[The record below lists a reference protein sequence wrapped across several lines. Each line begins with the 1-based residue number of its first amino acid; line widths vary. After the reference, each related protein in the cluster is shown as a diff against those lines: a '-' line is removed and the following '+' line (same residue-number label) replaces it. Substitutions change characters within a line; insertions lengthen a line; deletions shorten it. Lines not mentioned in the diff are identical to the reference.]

1 MINKKVLS
9 VMKRELREK
18 LMSKT
23 FIISTLLLPV
33 FMFGIIGVQSALVA
47 YGGEEGTTVEI
58 VTDSELLAEKFAD
71 YMNNLDFVKDS
82 SYILTYYSLELRDID
97 EYIDV
102 RRMDLT
108 NGSLSGLFYI
118 ADSSLTDKHLTYYSN
133 TPSNHTITRR
143 MNGHINKVLLDEY
156 FKNKEISEDEL
167 AYIRQGVDVKSIK
180 VSEEEDVVTEGI
192 GNQIL
197 AFIFTFILYISLLM
211 MGQMTM
217 QSVLEEK
224 SSKIVEILLSS
235 VNSRELMSG
244 KIFGTAI
251 MGAVQMIIW
260 LSPVIVLITTAWFML
275 PPELTVDITLVHLVY
290 FVFNYF
296 LGLLIY
302 LGLFATVGAIFDNAQ
317 EAQSGVWP
325 IMISIM
331 IPFFI
336 SLSLM
341 RNPTNPIGE
350 IASLI
355 PFATIIVMPARV
367 TSIDIPAWQIAFS
380 IVINIATIFV
390 LYPIAGKIYRIGI
403 LRTGKKPRWGE
414 VIKWVKYKY

>member
-1 MINKKVLS
+1 MFTKKLIS
-9 VMKRELREK
+9 IIKRELREK

-33 FMFGIIGVQSALVA
+33 FMFGIIGIQSALIS
-47 YGGEEGTTVEI
+47 YGGDEGTTVEI
-58 VTDSELLAEKFAD
+58 VTDSELLTEKFSTFID
-71 YMNNLDFVKDS
+71 ELEFVKDS
-82 SYILTYYSLELRDID
+82 SYIISYYTLEFRDIA

-102 RRMDLT
+102 RRLELS
-108 NGSLSGLFYI
+108 NRNLSGLIYVPN
-118 ADSSLTDKHLTYYSN
+118 SSLLDKQVIYYSN
-133 TPSNHTITRR
+133 TPSNHSITARLD
-143 MNGHINKVLLDEY
+143 GHINKVLLDEY
-156 FKNKEISEDEL
+156 FKDKEISDDEL
-167 AYIRQGVDVKSIK
+167 AFVRKRVDIKSFK
-180 VSEEEDVVTEGI
+180 VSEDEDVETEGI

-197 AFIFTFILYISLLM
+197 AFIFTFMLYISLLM

-235 VNSRELMSG
+235 VNSKELMSG
-244 KIFGTAI
+244 KIIGTAI
-251 MGAVQMIIW
+251 MGVVQMIIW
-260 LSPVIVLITTAWFML
+260 LSPAIVLVTTAWFAL
-275 PPELTVDITLVHLVY
+275 PPELTVDITIVHLIY
-290 FVFNYF
+290 FIFNYF

-302 LGLFATVGAIFDNAQ
+302 LGLFAAVGAIFDNTQ

-325 IMISIM
+325 IMMLIM

-355 PFATIIVMPARV
+355 PFATIIVMPTRI
-367 TSIDIPAWQIAFS
+367 TSVDVPAWQIVFS
-380 IVINIATIFV
+380 ILINFATILV

-403 LRTGKKPRWGE
+403 LRTGKKPKWGE
-414 VIKWVKYKY
+414 IVKWVRYKY

>member
-1 MINKKVLS
+1 
-9 VMKRELREK
+9 
-18 LMSKT
+18 
-23 FIISTLLLPV
+23 
-33 FMFGIIGVQSALVA
+33 
-47 YGGEEGTTVEI
+47 
-58 VTDSELLAEKFAD
+58 
-71 YMNNLDFVKDS
+71 
-82 SYILTYYSLELRDID
+82 
-97 EYIDV
+97 
-102 RRMDLT
+102 
-108 NGSLSGLFYI
+108 
-118 ADSSLTDKHLTYYSN
+118 
-133 TPSNHTITRR
+133 

-156 FKNKEISEDEL
+156 FKDKNISEGEL
-167 AYIRQGVDVKSIK
+167 AYIRKGVDIKSIK
-180 VSEEEDVVTEGI
+180 VSEEEDVETEGI

-244 KIFGTAI
+244 KIIGTAI

-275 PPELTVDITLVHLVY
+275 PPELTVDITMVHLVY
-290 FVFNYF
+290 FVINYF

-350 IASLI
+350 IASLV

-367 TSIDIPAWQIAFS
+367 TAIDIPAWQIAFS
-380 IVINIATIFV
+380 IVLNIATIFV
-390 LYPIAGKIYRIGI
+390 LYPAAGKIYRIGI

-414 VIKWVKYKY
+414 VIRWIKYKY

>member
-1 MINKKVLS
+1 MLNKKFIS
-9 VMKRELREK
+9 VIKRELREK
-18 LMSKT
+18 LMSKA

-33 FMFGIIGVQSALVA
+33 FMFGIIAVQSLLIA
-47 YGGEEGTTVEI
+47 YEGDEGTTIEI
-58 VTDSELLAEKFAD
+58 VTDSEFITNKFSEYLAEQ
-71 YMNNLDFVKDS
+71 DFVKDS
-82 SYILTYYSLELRDID
+82 SYIMSYYTLELRDID

-102 RRMDLT
+102 RRSELVSGTLT
-108 NGSLSGLFYI
+108 GLVYVP
-118 ADSSLTDKHLTYYSN
+118 DSSLTDKRVVYYSN
-133 TPSNHTITRR
+133 TPRNQTITGRLD
-143 MNGHINKVLLDEY
+143 GHINKVILDEY
-156 FKNKEISEDEL
+156 FKDKAISEEEL
-167 AYIRQGVDVKSIK
+167 EFVRKGVDVRSFK
-180 VSEEEDVVTEGI
+180 VSEEEDVETEGV

-197 AFIFTFILYISLLM
+197 AFIFTFMLYISLLM

-224 SSKIVEILLSS
+224 SSKIVEVLLSS

-244 KIFGTAI
+244 KIIGTAV
-251 MGAVQMIIW
+251 MGSVQMIIW
-260 LSPVIVLITTAWFML
+260 LSPIIVLVTTAWFTL
-275 PPELTVDITLVHLVY
+275 PPKLTVDITLVHLIY

-350 IASLI
+350 IASFV
-355 PFATIIVMPARV
+355 PFAAVIVMPARV
-367 TSIDIPAWQIAFS
+367 TAIDIPLWQIILS
-380 IVINIATIFV
+380 ILINFATILI

-403 LRTGKKPRWGE
+403 LRTGKKPKWGD
-414 VIKWVKYKY
+414 VIKWVRYKY

>member
-1 MINKKVLS
+1 MFSKKLFS
-9 VMKRELREK
+9 IIKRELREK

-33 FMFGIIGVQSALVA
+33 FMFGIIGIQSALIS
-47 YGGEEGTTVEI
+47 YGGDEGTTVEI
-58 VTDSELLAEKFAD
+58 VTDSELLTEKFSTFID
-71 YMNNLDFVKDS
+71 ELEFVKDS
-82 SYILTYYSLELRDID
+82 SYVISYYTLELRDID

-102 RRMDLT
+102 KRLELS
-108 NGSLSGLFYI
+108 NGNLSGLIYI
-118 ADSSLTDKHLTYYSN
+118 PSSSLTDKQIIYYSN
-133 TPSNHTITRR
+133 TPSNHAITERLD
-143 MNGHINKVLLDEY
+143 GHINKVLLDEY
-156 FKNKEISEDEL
+156 FKDKDISEDEL
-167 AYIRQGVDVKSIK
+167 AFVRKRVDIKSFK
-180 VSEEEDVVTEGI
+180 VSEEEDVETEGI

-197 AFIFTFILYISLLM
+197 AFIFTFMLYISLMM

-235 VNSRELMSG
+235 VNSKELMSG
-244 KIFGTAI
+244 KIIGTAI
-251 MGAVQMIIW
+251 MGAIQMIIW
-260 LSPVIVLITTAWFML
+260 LSPAIVLVTTAWFAL
-275 PPELTVDITLVHLVY
+275 PSELTVDITIVHLIY
-290 FVFNYF
+290 FIFNYF

-302 LGLFATVGAIFDNAQ
+302 LGLFAAVGAIFDNTQ

-325 IMISIM
+325 IMLLIM

-355 PFATIIVMPARV
+355 PFATIIVMPARI
-367 TSIDIPAWQIAFS
+367 TSVDIPAWQIVFS
-380 IVINIATIFV
+380 ILINFATILI

-403 LRTGKKPRWGE
+403 LRTGKKPKWSE

>member
-1 MINKKVLS
+1 MINKKMLS
-9 VMKRELREK
+9 IIKRELREK

-23 FIISTLLLPV
+23 FIISTILLPV
-33 FMFGIIGVQSALVA
+33 FMFGIIGIQSALVA

-58 VTDSELLAEKFAD
+58 VTDSELLTQKFKD
-71 YMNNLDFVKDS
+71 YMDDLDFVKDS
-82 SYILTYYSLELRDID
+82 SYIISYYTLGLRDID

-102 RRMDLT
+102 RRMDLI
-108 NGSLSGLFYI
+108 NGSLSGLFYVP
-118 ADSSLTDKHLTYYSN
+118 DSSLINKHITYFSN

-156 FKNKEISEDEL
+156 FKDKDISENEL
-167 AYIRQGVDVKSIK
+167 DYIREGVDVKSIK
-180 VSEEEDVVTEGI
+180 VSEKEDVETEGI
-192 GNQIL
+192 GNQVL

-224 SSKIVEILLSS
+224 SSKIVEVLLSS
-235 VNSRELMSG
+235 VSSKELMSG
-244 KIFGTAI
+244 KIVGTAV
-251 MGAVQMIIW
+251 MGAVQMLIW
-260 LSPVIVLITTAWFML
+260 LSPVIVLITTAWFAL
-275 PPELTVDITLVHLVY
+275 PPELTVDVTLVHLIY

-302 LGLFATVGAIFDNAQ
+302 LGLFATVGAIFDSAQ

-325 IMISIM
+325 IMLSLM

-341 RNPTNPIGE
+341 RNPTNSIGE
-350 IASLI
+350 IASLV
-355 PFATIIVMPARV
+355 PFATIIVMPARL
-367 TSIDIPAWQIAFS
+367 TAIDIPAWQIVFS
-380 IVINIATIFV
+380 IIVNIATIFA

-403 LRTGKKPRWGE
+403 LRTGKKPSWGE

>member
-1 MINKKVLS
+1 MFNNKLFS
-9 VMKRELREK
+9 IMKRELRDK

-33 FMFGIIGVQSALVA
+33 FMFGIIGIQSALIS
-47 YGGEEGTTVEI
+47 YGGDEGTTIEI
-58 VTDSELLAEKFAD
+58 VTESDLLTNKFAGYMSELE
-71 YMNNLDFVKDS
+71 FVKDS
-82 SYILTYYSLELRDID
+82 SYLISYYTLELRDID

-102 RRMDLT
+102 RRIELSDG
-108 NGSLSGLFYI
+108 NLSGLIYI
-118 ADSSLTDKHLTYYSN
+118 PNSSLLDKQVTYYSN
-133 TPSNHTITRR
+133 TPSNHSITERLD
-143 MNGHINKVLLDEY
+143 GHVNKVLLDEY
-156 FKNKEISEDEL
+156 FKSREISDDELAFVRKRVDIKSFKVSEDE
-167 AYIRQGVDVKSIK
+167 DV
-180 VSEEEDVVTEGI
+180 ETEGI

-197 AFIFTFILYISLLM
+197 AFIFTFLLYISLLM

-235 VNSRELMSG
+235 VSSNELMSG
-244 KIFGTAI
+244 KIIGTAI

-260 LSPVIVLITTAWFML
+260 LSPVIVLVTTAWFAL
-275 PPELTVDITLVHLVY
+275 PPELTVDITIVHLIY
-290 FVFNYF
+290 FIFNYF

-325 IMISIM
+325 IMLSIM

-355 PFATIIVMPARV
+355 PFATIIVMPTRI
-367 TSIDIPAWQIAFS
+367 TSIDIPAWQIILS
-380 IVINIATIFV
+380 ILINFATILV
-390 LYPIAGKIYRIGI
+390 LYPIVGKIYRIGI
-403 LRTGKKPRWGE
+403 LRTGKKP
-414 VIKWVKYKY
+414 KWSEIVKWIRYKY